1 MTTATA
7 VAAPV
12 TAAAVKQI
20 SAQSNFHQLADV
32 LTDEE
37 KTLVKA
43 AARVRAHSDLPTIR
57 KTEHVICFGS
67 FQLFPRQF
75 LLLKDG
81 DPVRIGS
88 RALEMLIA
96 LVERSGELISKEDL
110 VARVWPHTFV
120 DRANLTVQVASL
132 RRALGDGRGG
142 NRFLINI
149 PGRGYRF
156 VAPVEV
162 SA

>member
-1 MTTATA
+1 
-7 VAAPV
+7 
-12 TAAAVKQI
+12 
-20 SAQSNFHQLADV
+20 
-32 LTDEE
+32 
-37 KTLVKA
+37 
-43 AARVRAHSDLPTIR
+43 
-57 KTEHVICFGS
+57 
-67 FQLFPRQF
+67 
-75 LLLKDG
+75 
-81 DPVRIGS
+81 
-88 RALEMLIA
+88 MLIA

-156 VAPVEV
+156 VAPVRV
-162 SA
+162 PD